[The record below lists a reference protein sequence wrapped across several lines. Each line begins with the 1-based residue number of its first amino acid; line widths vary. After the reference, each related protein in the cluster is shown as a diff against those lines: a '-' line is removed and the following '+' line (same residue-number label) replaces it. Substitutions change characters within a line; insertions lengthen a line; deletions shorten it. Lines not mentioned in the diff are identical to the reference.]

1 VRLKEVIHVK
11 IKDRSP
17 SQPGLSTSPTIKPG
31 QSKFI
36 SSYRVTLVHDR
47 YLPFKQCRLNN
58 SEQAHPIIR
67 TLIKQHGQSD
77 REQFC
82 VLFMNAKNAV
92 TGANIVATGGIA
104 SAQVSPREVIKPAI
118 LANALAV
125 LLGHNHP
132 SGDPD
137 PSPEDIALTKRIV
150 QACLHVGIVVHDHVI
165 VSMLDDRYYSFADK
179 DLIKQFYDEID

>member
-1 VRLKEVIHVK
+1 MKV
-11 IKDRSP
+11 KDRSP
-17 SQPGLSTSPTIKPG
+17 SQPDLSTSPTIKPG
-31 QSKFI
+31 RSKFI

-82 VLFMNAKNAV
+82 VLFMNAKNEV
-92 TGANIVATGGIA
+92 SGANIVATGGIS

-118 LANALAV
+118 LANAFAV

-132 SGDPD
+132 SGDPE
-137 PSPEDIALTKRIV
+137 PSPEDIELTKRIIL
-150 QACLHVGIVVHDHVI
+150 ACCTVGIAVHDHII
-165 VSMLDDRYYSFADK
+165 VSTLDDRYYSFADSGLFRQVFEEA
-179 DLIKQFYDEID
+179 D